1 MNNSEYRAHLY
12 LKGIGYAADQVEK
25 LRDEIQYMQD
35 LTQEKDLTADR
46 VQSSGIGNPTEQ
58 TALKVIALRE
68 KLTMRIDQLLDYRME
83 AFRIM
88 DMARLT
94 REEDQII
101 RHYYLF
107 TGSRGPTWERIAEDL
122 DYSVRA
128 VYTIRTRALRKIAKV
143 LDELD
148 EESVH
153 CIAVIK

>member
-1 MNNSEYRAHLY
+1 MTRAEYMAHVY
-12 LKGIGYAADQVEK
+12 LSGISAATERMLE
-25 LRDEIQYMQD
+25 LRDEIRYQQD

-88 DMARLT
+88 DMARLS